1 MLQPDVEMGYMFYRH
16 QVVKNMNA
24 GMTNYN
30 KSAEFDGVTHTWDIV
45 QNELH
50 CCGVEACIARQ
61 LSYAPYADMLWW
73 ETSKPDLDEA
83 RQFAEAIHDKFPGKL
98 LAYNCSPSFN
108 WSNNLS
114 SRSYHHVVTN

>member
-1 MLQPDVEMGYMFYRH
+1 MLQPDVEMGDIFYRH

-50 CCGVEACIARQ
+50 CCGVEACII
-61 LSYAPYADMLWW
+61 L
-73 ETSKPDLDEA
+73 
-83 RQFAEAIHDKFPGKL
+83 
-98 LAYNCSPSFN
+98 
-108 WSNNLS
+108 LS
-114 SRSYHHVVTN
+114 SS

>member
-1 MLQPDVEMGYMFYRH
+1 MGYMFSRH

-50 CCGVEACIARQ
+50 CCGVEACII
-61 LSYAPYADMLWW
+61 L
-73 ETSKPDLDEA
+73 
-83 RQFAEAIHDKFPGKL
+83 
-98 LAYNCSPSFN
+98 
-108 WSNNLS
+108 LS
-114 SRSYHHVVTN
+114 SS